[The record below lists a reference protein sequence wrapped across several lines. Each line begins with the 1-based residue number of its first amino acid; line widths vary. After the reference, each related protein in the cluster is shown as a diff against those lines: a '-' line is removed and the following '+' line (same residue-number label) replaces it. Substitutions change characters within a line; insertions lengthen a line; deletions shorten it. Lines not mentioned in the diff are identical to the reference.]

1 MESSVSERVIA
12 ATYHT
17 GKYPAK
23 GTGKGMGAD
32 QPYPYPY
39 PVNTRTQDPGG
50 SALPVL
56 LPTQDSGAI
65 LQCFSL

>member
-1 MESSVSERVIA
+1 M
-12 ATYHT
+12 TYHT

-23 GTGKGMGAD
+23 GMGKGTGAD

-39 PVNTRTQDPGG
+39 PVNTCTRDPSR

-56 LPTQDSGAI
+56 LPSWDAPYVLLELVPLAI
-65 LQCFSL
+65 PTSEVIL